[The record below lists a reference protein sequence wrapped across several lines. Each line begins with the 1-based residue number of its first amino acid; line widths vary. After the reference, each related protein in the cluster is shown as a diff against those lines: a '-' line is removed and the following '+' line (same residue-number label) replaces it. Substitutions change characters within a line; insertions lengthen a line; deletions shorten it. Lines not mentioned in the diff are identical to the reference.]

1 MFGKRLKSRFA
12 WFLVA
17 GMLLAI
23 LLAGCAG
30 NNGSN
35 PSGPAPTPDNGKQPL
50 VSAQPVAWNSNG
62 TVADNE
68 YSQFQQIGPLQV
80 FTRVEGDQVCMAL
93 RAQNNGYIALGIRP
107 DFKMQGA
114 DDIICAISGGTVSIT
129 DAYSTGAFG
138 PHPLDTELGGSNNI
152 LDPSGSQSDG
162 WVTFEFKRQLVTGD
176 NRDKPLTIGDNPVI
190 WSVGRSADTSIQHT
204 NRGSGTL
211 TLR

>member
-1 MFGKRLKSRFA
+1 MFGKRLEFRFVWWLLA
-12 WFLVA
+12 AL
-17 GMLLAI
+17 LLAI
-23 LLAGCAG
+23 LLPGCAG

-35 PSGPAPTPDNGKQPL
+35 PTGPTPAPENSSHPL
-50 VSAQPVAWNSNG
+50 VSVQPIAWTSNG
-62 TVADNE
+62 TVTDNE

-114 DDIICAISGGTVSIT
+114 DDIICVISGGAVSIT

-138 PHPLDTELGGSNNI
+138 PHPPDTELGGSNNI
-152 LDPSGSQSDG
+152 LEPSGSQADG

-176 NRDKPLTIGDNPVI
+176 SWDKPLSMGDNPVI
-190 WSVGRSADTSIQHT
+190 WSIGRSADTTIQHT

-211 TLR
+211 ILK